1 MGDSTKSEEARC
13 TDGIDGTDSAQAKR
27 LEPHSESENTKPNEV
42 QNPESKAESSGADN
56 PLQRLLKAAEK
67 NDVAEL
73 NRMLSENPSL
83 VQAAD
88 SDGYTALHRACYANH
103 PNAARALLAAGASVR
118 ARTADGW
125 EPLHCACKWGALECA
140 MALLQHDA
148 DPNSPSEGGLTP
160 VHLAASQPSSR
171 ALLETLLWNPFADV
185 RARSR
190 AGDTP
195 KDLAARHGP
204 WASLFDIVADEINV
218 F

>member
-1 MGDSTKSEEARC
+1 GD
-13 TDGIDGTDSAQAKR
+13 DSALAKR
-27 LEPHSESENTKPNEV
+27 LEPHSESEGKKQASD
-42 QNPESKAESSGADN
+42 QNQESSVKALGPDN

-67 NDVAEL
+67 NNVPEL
-73 NRMLSENPSL
+73 NRMLSEDPSL
-83 VQAAD
+83 VRAAD

-103 PNAARALLAAGASVR
+103 PDAAQALLVAGASVR

-140 MALLQHDA
+140 VVLLRHGA
-148 DPNSPSEGGLTP
+148 DPNSPSDGGLTP
-160 VHLAASQPSSR
+160 VHLAASQPASR

-185 RARSR
+185 HARSR

-204 WASLFDIVADEINV
+204 WASLFDIVADEVNV